1 MRSMSD
7 FDPSKRVLVHDRLN
21 DQMIEWEPELYQEH
35 YDRYA
40 HPDFS
45 PGVTEWDGLLLDG
58 WKPRPLKS

>member
-1 MRSMSD
+1 
-7 FDPSKRVLVHDRLN
+7 
-21 DQMIEWEPELYQEH
+21 MIEWEPELYQEH

-58 WKPRPLKS
+58 WKPRPVKS